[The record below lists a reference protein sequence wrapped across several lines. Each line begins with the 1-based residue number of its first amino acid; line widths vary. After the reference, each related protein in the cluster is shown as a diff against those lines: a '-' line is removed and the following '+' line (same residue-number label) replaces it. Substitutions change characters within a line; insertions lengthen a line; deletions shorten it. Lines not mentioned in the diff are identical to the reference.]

1 MLQQV
6 TVGKHTGF
14 DSLEIWA
21 ISKLTVILG
30 GEWRCGTV
38 AISCCDAQ
46 CPASRKIGALNNP

>member
-1 MLQQV
+1 MS
-6 TVGKHTGF
+6 KHTGF

-38 AISCCDAQ
+38 AVVMHSVQLAE
-46 CPASRKIGALNNP
+46 RLEL